1 MVTLDLS
8 HRPLGSIITCRHLE
22 SRLMPNTNYRW
33 YGACLLGDAE
43 ARQRWS
49 DAVGVDR
56 LHAISSLR
64 QEVSTLSVPYVQQLL
79 DLKNAPI
86 EDPLAHTRQ
95 LQAVADDFMT
105 KVTALLHEREAMLDQ
120 LHLPLDACVRLLAM
134 AIDRVVQQGTSEAEW
149 EVPDEILALFP
160 DDIQAYF
167 RPRQASMPPR
177 PWPAAS
183 PTG

>member
-8 HRPLGSIITCRHLE
+8 HRPLGSVITCRHLE

-43 ARQRWS
+43 ARHRWS
-49 DAVGVDR
+49 NAVGADR
-56 LHAISSLR
+56 LRAISTLR
-64 QEVSTLSVPYVQQLL
+64 QEVSALSVPYVQQLL
-79 DLKNAPI
+79 DMKNAPI

-95 LQAVADDFMT
+95 LQGMVDDFMT
-105 KVTALLHEREAMLDQ
+105 KVTALLRERQAMLDQ
-120 LHLPLDACVRLLAM
+120 LHLPLDACVRLLAL
-134 AIDRVVQQGTSEAEW
+134 AIDRVVQHGTSETEW

-167 RPRQASMPPR
+167 RPRQA
-177 PWPAAS
+177 
-183 PTG
+183 TG